1 MVTHRGDSHIY
12 TGGSD
17 GKIIR
22 WNSEG
27 GVWRPSEMVPARNT
41 YQVYSM
47 DINADETLLAAAGL
61 HTPNELENYIELYS
75 FDNMKAAPRKIT
87 GFRYSIENIH
97 FTPDGKGLYARDNG
111 GHSIKFSDFTTTK
124 EVIKPTVKINS
135 TDLRADGL
143 RLAGAGNNGT
153 LYIWDVRDNYKATEI
168 KLGGSLTSVT
178 WHPTEDLLV
187 VGDNLGL
194 IRLIKNGIVVRT
206 LSGHRSSIEQIKYN
220 HSATFFASASKD
232 RTVRLWN
239 VSKLTI
245 PPIELKD
252 HLDWVWTL
260 TFSPDDEQIMVGL
273 QSTQQSIDQDK
284 IRNEAS
290 IRAYPTKI
298 ATMSDILCEQY
309 IKENMSKEDWETYVP
324 GLDYE
329 STCPNYPPNNK

>member
-1 MVTHRGDSHIY
+1 
-12 TGGSD
+12 
-17 GKIIR
+17 
-22 WNSEG
+22 
-27 GVWRPSEMVPARNT
+27 
-41 YQVYSM
+41 
-47 DINADETLLAAAGL
+47 
-61 HTPNELENYIELYS
+61 
-75 FDNMKAAPRKIT
+75 MKAAPRKIT
-87 GFRYSIENIH
+87 GFRYSIENVH

-111 GHSIKFSDFTTTK
+111 GHSIKFSDFTTTQ
-124 EVIKPTVKINS
+124 EVIKSSDVKINS

-143 RLAGAGNNGT
+143 KLAGAGNNGI
-153 LYIWDVRDNYKATEI
+153 LYIWDIRDNYKATEI

-194 IRLIKNGIVVRT
+194 IRLIKNGIVVRL
-206 LSGHRSSIEQIKYN
+206 LSGHRGPIEQIKYN
-220 HSATFFASASKD
+220 HNATFFASASKD

-239 VSKLTI
+239 VNKLTI

-273 QSTQQSIDQDK
+273 QSSQQTIDRDK
-284 IRNEAS
+284 LRNEAS

-309 IKENMSKEDWETYVP
+309 IKQNMNKEDWETYVP
-324 GLDYE
+324 GLDWE
-329 STCPNYPPNNK
+329 KTCPNLPDNNN